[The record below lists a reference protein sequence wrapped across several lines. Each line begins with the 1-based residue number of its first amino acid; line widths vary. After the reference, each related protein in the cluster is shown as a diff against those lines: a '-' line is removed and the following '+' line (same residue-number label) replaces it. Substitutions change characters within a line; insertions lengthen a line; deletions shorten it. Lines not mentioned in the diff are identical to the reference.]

1 MIYTFIKMDQ
11 HVALTLAK
19 LSFSRILI
27 SLIYAQNLG
36 FERPGSEIKLV
47 FTLGIVLTAHIHTVR
62 FEEH

>member
-1 MIYTFIKMDQ
+1 MDQ

-47 FTLGIVLTAHIHTVR
+47 FTLGIVLTAHIIQ
-62 FEEH
+62 